1 MTIMTIS
8 TSAGPIT
15 VDTTE
20 PVAGLHVYE
29 IPADV
34 SPLSEYRWILAHHEG
49 RALAAFKSFDDATK
63 AANAVSTYADWSR
76 NAMTAANE
84 ISFGGNA
91 ERFGFQL
98 MAHGGQH
105 PNA

>member
-1 MTIMTIS
+1 MTTTTIS
-8 TSAGPIT
+8 TSAGPVT

-20 PVAGLHVYE
+20 PAPGLHVYK

-34 SPLSEYRWILAHHEG
+34 SPLSPYRWILAHHEG
-49 RALAAFKSFDDATK
+49 RALAAFKSSDEATQ
-63 AANAVSTYADWSR
+63 AAGAVSALADWSR

-84 ISFGGNA
+84 ISLGGNT
-91 ERFGFQL
+91 ERFAVL
-98 MAHGGQH
+98 LTAHGGQH